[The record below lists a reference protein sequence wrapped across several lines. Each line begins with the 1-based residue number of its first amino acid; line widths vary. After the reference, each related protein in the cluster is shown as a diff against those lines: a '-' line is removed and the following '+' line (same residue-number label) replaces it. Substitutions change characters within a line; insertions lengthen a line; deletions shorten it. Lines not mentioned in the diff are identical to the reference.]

1 MSNELLT
8 LKNLKQYFPVGKDRF
23 VRAVDGVDLTIN
35 HGDVM
40 GLVGESGS
48 GKSTIA
54 YTVMGMY
61 GMTGGEIDFEGEVF
75 TKETK
80 RKRSMKFRREAQIVF
95 QDPGSSLN
103 PYQDV
108 RSILSLPLKVH
119 KVVPKNEI
127 DDKILEILEMVEL
140 PADFMYK
147 SPNSIGGGEKQLV
160 SIARALCCNPKFI
173 ILDEPTSSLDVS
185 IQAKIINMLIKLK
198 KEQNLTYMFITHD
211 MGVVSELADDVA
223 VMYMGSI
230 VERGSVRD
238 VLKHP
243 AHPYTSALLRS
254 IPVLHQ
260 GKNQRLE
267 PIRGSTP
274 DPYDRPKG
282 CQFAPRCDF
291 CCDKCTQEMPPEA
304 PVWRLDLK
312 SNQVDASRFPAAAW
326 ARLTR
331 QVLSEDGEALLRP
344 VPHQGLP
351 ALRQAIARDLR
362 EYKGMAVPPEQIVV
376 GAGAEYL
383 YLLLAQ
389 LLGREAVFAVEDPGY
404 PKIRQVYGKCGAAC
418 RPVPLDG
425 QGVPPE
431 ALEAAGASVVHLS
444 PAHHYP
450 TGLVTPI
457 GRRQALLR
465 WAEKAG
471 GIIIE
476 DDYDSEFRFTGRPI
490 PTLQSIDTAGRVVYM
505 NTFSQTISPSMRVGF
520 MVLPPRL
527 LEQYRRELDF
537 YSCTV
542 PALDQHVLARFLD
555 QGHYEQ
561 HLARMRK
568 EYRTRHDAVLASF
581 RSSPFR
587 NRITISEQGAGLH
600 FLLRLD
606 TRESDGALRDRAAA
620 LGVRLGFLSEYAAIP
635 SPAYAHT
642 LVVKSNRG
650 TRRFIAYSGTFSVN
664 WRLS

>member
-1 MSNELLT
+1 MFTPILDSSQRRPLYEQLYRYIRGEIEAGRLAAGERLPSKRALAAHLKISVVTVEGAYGQLLAEGYLRSEPKRGFFVQAVQEVHRPPAPDRT
-8 LKNLKQYFPVGKDRF
+8 LSVPAPPTPALPYDFSTS
-23 VRAVDGVDLTIN
+23 AVD
-35 HGDVM
+35 
-40 GLVGESGS
+40 
-48 GKSTIA
+48 IA
-54 YTVMGMY
+54 LFPFATWAKLM
-61 GMTGGEIDFEGEVF
+61 
-75 TKETK
+75 
-80 RKRSMKFRREAQIVF
+80 RE
-95 QDPGSSLN
+95 
-103 PYQDV
+103 
-108 RSILSLPLKVH
+108 
-119 KVVPKNEI
+119 
-127 DDKILEILEMVEL
+127 
-140 PADFMYK
+140 
-147 SPNSIGGGEKQLV
+147 
-160 SIARALCCNPKFI
+160 
-173 ILDEPTSSLDVS
+173 
-185 IQAKIINMLIKLK
+185 
-198 KEQNLTYMFITHD
+198 
-211 MGVVSELADDVA
+211 
-223 VMYMGSI
+223 
-230 VERGSVRD
+230 
-238 VLKHP
+238 
-243 AHPYTSALLRS
+243 
-254 IPVLHQ
+254 
-260 GKNQRLE
+260 
-267 PIRGSTP
+267 
-274 DPYDRPKG
+274 
-282 CQFAPRCDF
+282 
-291 CCDKCTQEMPPEA
+291 
-304 PVWRLDLK
+304 
-312 SNQVDASRFPAAAW
+312 
-326 ARLTR
+326 
-331 QVLSEDGEALLRP
+331 VLSEQAAPLLASTHP
-344 VPHQGLP
+344 QGLP
-351 ALRQAIARDLR
+351 ALRRAIAEHLYRFRGIRAD
-362 EYKGMAVPPEQIVV
+362 AEQIVV

-642 LVVKSNRG
+642 LVVNYAG
-650 TRRFIAYSGTFSVN
+650 
-664 WRLS
+664 LSPAALPEAMDLLAEIFGA